1 MTEAE
6 AMERAL
12 TLAWRGWGRVHPNPM
27 VGAVVLRG
35 DAVVGEGWH
44 ADFGGPHAEV
54 AALDAAGDA
63 AQGATLVVTLEPCR
77 HHGKQPPCTD
87 AIVRAGIRRVVAA
100 ISDPDPTAA
109 GGAAA
114 LRRAGVEV
122 ALGPGAV
129 VACRQNAAFRH
140 RFTGSRRPWVA
151 LKLATSIDGGIAD
164 AAGRSRWVSG
174 AEAREY
180 AHWLRAGF
188 DALAVGG
195 ATARA
200 DDPALTVRG
209 SVAPRVAPAR
219 VVITAKDAL
228 PVSLQLVRTARAVR
242 TIVLTTSDRA
252 GAAAD
257 LTAAG
262 VMVESAGSLD
272 AGLVRLREHA
282 GVLSLLVEG
291 GGRLAGALLEAGLVD
306 RMYWIQAPL
315 WLGNGAIPAFAGL
328 APRALDAAPRWSAV
342 ERRALGEDTLLV
354 LDREPC
360 SQDS

>member
-63 AQGATLVVTLEPCR
+63 ARGATLVVTLEPCR

-180 AHWLRAGF
+180 AHWLRAGLQPVPVAVNVSARQCLNRDF
-188 DALAVGG
+188 VQVVRMTLRETHIPPRLLRVEITESTAMGDAEH
-195 ATARA
+195 
-200 DDPALTVRG
+200 VRG
-209 SVAPRVAPAR
+209 
-219 VVITAKDAL
+219 L
-228 PVSLQLVRTARAVR
+228 LQD
-242 TIVLTTSDRA
+242 I
-252 GAAAD
+252 
-257 LTAAG
+257 
-262 VMVESAGSLD
+262 
-272 AGLVRLREHA
+272 
-282 GVLSLLVEG
+282 
-291 GGRLAGALLEAGLVD
+291 
-306 RMYWIQAPL
+306 
-315 WLGNGAIPAFAGL
+315 
-328 APRALDAAPRWSAV
+328 
-342 ERRALGEDTLLV
+342 RALGVGLS
-354 LDREPC
+354 LDDFGTGHSSLAYLKNFPLHEL
-360 SQDS
+360 